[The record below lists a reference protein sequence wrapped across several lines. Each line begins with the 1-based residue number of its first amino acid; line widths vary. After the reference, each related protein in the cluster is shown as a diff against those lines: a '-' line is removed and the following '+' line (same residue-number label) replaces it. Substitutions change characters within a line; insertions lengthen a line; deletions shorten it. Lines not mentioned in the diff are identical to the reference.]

1 MVGLEYSRAAIFRV
15 LYGNSERER
24 ERKRERERERERKK
38 EREEKKD
45 KRERKRT
52 REFTLIGHRGRRE
65 GGKDS
70 RKIRIFALA
79 RGQIVLIYHGR
90 GEK

>member
-1 MVGLEYSRAAIFRV
+1 VCCTVIA
-15 LYGNSERER
+15 
-24 ERKRERERERERKK
+24 REREREREREKKK
-38 EREEKKD
+38 ERKREEKK
-45 KRERKRT
+45 KTRERERKRT

-79 RGQIVLIYHGR
+79 RGQIVLVYHGR